1 MNADSERT
9 SLEDAG
15 KVLQT
20 TIDKYQV
27 MVKLAK
33 LYVHYRDVNM
43 IEMRLQEAACFV
55 SLACIK
61 RLLGEG
67 TPTHPPGKQQAYFA
81 EVEHH
86 LNYAKAAYSDLTS
99 HHPVECKRGLANIL
113 KELGALRFFQEKYD
127 EAESLWSEACLNYEQ
142 VGDGPAVADMRKR
155 MDKVQL
161 VHDIAAYK
169 KTLLERTGD
178 NHERDALWK
187 AFLKFDRDNSGEM
200 DASEFA
206 ALSLEL
212 GTALTPDEIKEAFTQ
227 LDSSADNKISFG
239 EFWSWWCTDEIQA
252 FANKPRKAR

>member
-33 LYVHYRDVNM
+33 LYVHYRDVNV
-43 IEMRLQEAACFV
+43 IEMRLQEAD
-55 SLACIK
+55 
-61 RLLGEG
+61 
-67 TPTHPPGKQQAYFA
+67 PPGKQQAYFA

-187 AFLKFDRDNSGEM
+187 AFLKFDRENSGEM

>member
-1 MNADSERT
+1 
-9 SLEDAG
+9 
-15 KVLQT
+15 
-20 TIDKYQV
+20 
-27 MVKLAK
+27 
-33 LYVHYRDVNM
+33 
-43 IEMRLQEAACFV
+43 
-55 SLACIK
+55 
-61 RLLGEG
+61 
-67 TPTHPPGKQQAYFA
+67 
-81 EVEHH
+81 
-86 LNYAKAAYSDLTS
+86 
-99 HHPVECKRGLANIL
+99 
-113 KELGALRFFQEKYD
+113 
-127 EAESLWSEACLNYEQ
+127 
-142 VGDGPAVADMRKR
+142 